1 MSTHTLA
8 EISAVIAQH
17 REVLSRHPFLR
28 RLEASHDV
36 EDLRRFL
43 PHLYFYVYAFQDMLR
58 LSHELITEPR
68 LREIAGRHR
77 EEDAGH
83 QHWFAEDAATLGCAR
98 DVGWVFGPGHE
109 PTRDI
114 SYALVAEVMRAYD
127 DRVRLALPLVLEAV
141 GSTFFFRVNDL
152 VARSGFDGPLR
163 YFSRSH
169 QQVEADHDIFTAEG
183 SAVIHAVELDGAAY
197 DAAVAATAR
206 CFALFDRL
214 ATHLLAQLEAGATAS
229 G

>member
-8 EISAVIAQH
+8 DVSVAIAEH
-17 REVLSRHPFLR
+17 RELLSKHAFLR
-28 RLEASHDV
+28 RLEGSRDI
-36 EDLRRFL
+36 EDLRRFM
-43 PHLYFYVYAFQDMLR
+43 PHLYFYVFAFQDMLR

-83 QHWFAEDAATLGCAR
+83 QHWFVEDAATLGSSR
-98 DVGWVFGPGHE
+98 DVGWVFGPAHE

-114 SYALVAEVMRAYD
+114 SYALVAEVMHAHD
-127 DRVRLALPLVLEAV
+127 DHVRLALPLVLEAV

-152 VARSGFDGPLR
+152 IARSGYDGPLR

-183 SAVIHAVELDGAAY
+183 SAAINAVELDEAAY
-197 DAAVAATAR
+197 QAALAATAR

-214 ATHLLAQLEAGATAS
+214 ATHLLQHLDDGGLGPA
-229 G
+229 